1 LSVEVVEHVCGKV
14 LGGQLVDVVAD
25 GKSVTI
31 KWAGVTGVN
40 AVLEVVLGD
49 LNLLGCQ
56 LVVVVGIEIEV

>member
-1 LSVEVVEHVCGKV
+1 LSVEIVEHVCSKV
-14 LGGQLVDVVAD
+14 FGGQLVDVVAN

-56 LVVVVGIEIEV
+56 LVVVVSIKIEV